1 MTGRHPPAHRPPS
14 PRPPQPTPA
23 APGSAPAGAGPLLR
37 LAVAVVCGLVG
48 FLLVAQVR
56 ATEGIGERLAG
67 EREEDLARILADLTA
82 ESDRLQREIV
92 DLELGLADLEDDQR
106 GQLAARESLR
116 ERLEDLR
123 ILAGTVPVVGE
134 GVVLTVEDPERAVGQ
149 DQLVDTVQELRD
161 AGAEAIAV
169 GETRLVASSS
179 FVTSVDGLLLDGAPI
194 APPYRIAA
202 IGPAD
207 ALAPA
212 LEIPGGAA
220 DTLGARPGVR
230 IRIEARDELEL
241 PARDEPVTFE
251 VGRPVPTES
260 DG

>member
-1 MTGRHPPAHRPPS
+1 MTGTPRA
-14 PRPPQPTPA
+14 PRPHDATPA
-23 APGSAPAGAGPLLR
+23 VTPAGPLLR
-37 LAVAVVCGLVG
+37 GAVAVVCALVG

-67 EREEDLARILADLTA
+67 EREEDLVRILADLTA
-82 ESDRLQREIV
+82 ESDRLQRDII

-106 GQLAARESLR
+106 GQQAAREGLR
-116 ERLEDLR
+116 KRLADLR

-134 GVVLTVEDPERAVGQ
+134 GVVLTVDDPDGSVGQ

-161 AGAEAIAV
+161 AGAEAMAV
-169 GETRLVASSS
+169 GDIRLVASSA
-179 FVTSVDGLLLDGAPI
+179 FVTSADGLLLDGTPI

-202 IGPAD
+202 IGPVD

-220 DTLGARPGVR
+220 DTLEAQPGVR
-230 IRIEARDELEL
+230 IGISPREELEL
-241 PARDEPVTFE
+241 PARDEPVAFR
-251 VGRPVPTES
+251 VGRPAPEAP
-260 DG
+260 